1 VPQRSFRFTFVTRP
15 SGGTVWLMFDS
26 LQPLMMMRHRTAA
39 LIAAVG
45 VSAAAAAFLP
55 PAGAAAVV
63 AVAVLLCGRPAAPA
77 DPRDHALRRHLAIC
91 RRREERAL
99 VLVASAPGRRGSM
112 TTELRISDSTVAVSR
127 RGDSA
132 LVAVL
137 DGRELSR
144 ERITERLRA
153 THGQELK
160 VGWAT
165 FPDDGLTLD
174 ALVEIASARAG
185 RMPGAG
191 AQPAARRSA
200 GRSP

>member
-1 VPQRSFRFTFVTRP
+1 
-15 SGGTVWLMFDS
+15 MFDS
-26 LQPLMMMRHRTAA
+26 LQPLMMTRQRTAA
-39 LIAAVG
+39 LIGAVG
-45 VSAAAAAFLP
+45 VSAAAAALLP
-55 PAGAAAVV
+55 PVAAAAVV
-63 AVAVLLCGRPAAPA
+63 AVVVLVCGRPVAQA

-99 VLVASAPGRRGSM
+99 VLVASAPGRRPSM
-112 TTELRISDSTVAVSR
+112 TSELRISDSTVAVAR
-127 RGDSA
+127 RGDST

-144 ERITERLRA
+144 ERITERLRE

-185 RMPGAG
+185 RTAGAG
-191 AQPAARRSA
+191 SRPAARRSA
-200 GRSP
+200 PERSP

>member
-1 VPQRSFRFTFVTRP
+1 
-15 SGGTVWLMFDS
+15 MFDS
-26 LQPLMMMRHRTAA
+26 LQPLMMTRHRAAA
-39 LIAAVG
+39 LIGAVV

-63 AVAVLLCGRPAAPA
+63 AVAVLLCGRPVAAG

-99 VLVASAPGRRGSM
+99 VLVASASGRRGSM
-112 TTELRISDSTVAVSR
+112 TTDLRISDSTVAASR
-127 RGDSA
+127 RRDST

-144 ERITERLRA
+144 ERITERLRE

-185 RMPGAG
+185 QASSAG
-191 AQPAARRSA
+191 TQPASRRSA

>member
-1 VPQRSFRFTFVTRP
+1 
-15 SGGTVWLMFDS
+15 MFDS
-26 LQPLMMMRHRTAA
+26 LQPLTMTRHRAAA
-39 LIAAVG
+39 LIGAVV

-63 AVAVLLCGRPAAPA
+63 AVAVLLLCGRPVAAG

-99 VLVASAPGRRGSM
+99 VLVASASGRRGSM
-112 TTELRISDSTVAVSR
+112 TTDLRISDSTVAVSR
-127 RGDSA
+127 RGDST

-144 ERITERLRA
+144 ERITERLREA
-153 THGQELK
+153 HGQELK

-185 RMPGAG
+185 RASSAG
-191 AQPAARRSA
+191 TQPASRRSA